1 MTGRGH
7 RIATGDADP
16 KSRKQVKN
24 TFLTLRSKFFW
35 SKYSGFGE
43 WSVVKAAFYLS
54 FFSQK
59 SSFYLRENCA
69 SCFYPFFS
77 SLLFQ
82 KGKWQKTL
90 FHGLHKI
97 PNQEENLQAFT
108 ESKSQGHFKQ
118 SKEILDA
125 LDAAKLKLKAMSED
139 MKSRYFLMIISL
151 YEKFYAYL
159 LGKIWNFETYLFF
172 LKFPC
177 QKMFRSKR
185 IKIIENCK
193 TYQSCFRWKW
203 ILQASFCFQN
213 LTIVQILKPAKIM
226 CDHPV
231 ISHSFKV
238 RRTRSIILQSRR

>member
-24 TFLTLRSKFFW
+24 TLLTLRSKFFW

-139 MKSRYFLMIISL
+139 MKSRYFYDYFFMKNFMLICWGK
-151 YEKFYAYL
+151 YEILKR
-159 LGKIWNFETYLFF
+159 TYFF
-172 LKFPC
+172 LNFPVKKCLDQNGLKLSKIVKLIKVVFVENESSRPVFASKTWQLYKFWNLPKSC
-177 QKMFRSKR
+177 V
-185 IKIIENCK
+185 II
-193 TYQSCFRWKW
+193 Q
-203 ILQASFCFQN
+203 
-213 LTIVQILKPAKIM
+213 
-226 CDHPV
+226 
-231 ISHSFKV
+231 
-238 RRTRSIILQSRR
+238 